1 MVIKMGGLTDFEPSE
16 LWALA
21 QLCKRI
27 DGATLKKLSATM
39 SEASDML
46 NGIIKLSEL
55 LAELGYEPRP

>member
-1 MVIKMGGLTDFEPSE
+1 MGGFTDFEPSE

-27 DGATLKKLSATM
+27 DGVTLKALSANV

-46 NGIIKLSEL
+46 NGIIKLADL
-55 LAELGYEPRP
+55 LAQLGYEPR